1 MYTEDISK
9 QYGIDQFKLEEF
21 LRSIGY
27 NFKISLMGKLGVD
40 DKDVETIVISY
51 LGRKGGKKITLTAIN
66 GFTLDW
72 YYKVVKHLFVSG
84 VLYIVQDFL
93 VNSMDDYYDL
103 TSYKLDL
110 ALPIYDG
117 YGRIMRE
124 GVLFDSEYVLLI
136 AYSIK
141 TKNNNE
147 EKKNALIHVFNGE
160 NGGFA
165 YIEND
170 EKKIYEKKMSKMVDT
185 NGKNIIEVYTSL
197 LEPDAT
203 SNLINQAQ
211 NELIQQAQ
219 NEQARATGKAIGTS
233 IGAVILGASAASL
246 GRSVRQLG
254 RSI

>member
-1 MYTEDISK
+1 MRL
-9 QYGIDQFKLEEF
+9 FKTKEEKEEKRIVKEEKEYKEKM
-21 LRSIGY
+21 LNRYYSIVRA
-27 NFKISLMGKLGVD
+27 L
-40 DKDVETIVISY
+40 
-51 LGRKGGKKITLTAIN
+51 
-66 GFTLDW
+66 FT
-72 YYKVVKHLFVSG
+72 KEVLFV
-84 VLYIVQDFL
+84 VQDFIVGNL
-93 VNSMDDYYDL
+93 EDYYDL
-103 TSYKLDL
+103 VSYKLDL
-110 ALPIYDG
+110 VIPIYG
-117 YGRIMRE
+117 SFGRIIRE
-124 GVLFDSEYVLLI
+124 GISFNMEYVLFV

-141 TKNNNE
+141 TKDGIEEKNNE
-147 EKKNALIHVFNGE
+147 LIHVFNGD
-160 NGGFA
+160 NGGYA

-233 IGAVILGASAASL
+233 IGAAILGASAASL